1 MPRLG
6 PNVWVVRRG
15 AHYSIVEE
23 RTGTHLV
30 PPVPQGT
37 ALRIARLIARANR
50 STLIVQR
57 RSGRIRFRVDIYARG
72 R

>member
-23 RTGTHLV
+23 RTGTYLV
-30 PPVPQGT
+30 PPVAQRT
-37 ALRIARLIARANR
+37 AVRIARLVARANH

-57 RSGRIRFRVDIYARG
+57 RSGRIRFRVDLYVRG